1 MTTLFKTY
9 SEAEKYLNLFTD
21 YEKMVKGTQ
30 YPEDLF
36 DLRRILNLLDKVD
49 NPHHHL
55 PGIHIAGTKGKGSTA
70 IFTEALLQAHGIKT
84 GLFTSPHFIDK
95 EERIQ
100 VAGERIKKEDFL
112 NCMNILG
119 PALMALKESSLPPTF
134 FDIMTTVCFLHFRSQ
149 RIEAAV
155 LEVGLGGRLDST
167 NVFLPDVSI
176 ITRLGLDHT
185 EKLGPTID
193 LIAAEKAGIIK
204 PSRPVIAQPQ
214 EPEAR
219 PVLAKKCRE
228 TGSPLSWVGEQI
240 RISEGREKN
249 APSFSVQTPNQ
260 QYADLT
266 LSVLGN
272 HQRLNAA
279 TALGA
284 AELFLHKRTGRLPE
298 PDLVRRA
305 LSKTRL
311 PGRIEVLTPKPL
323 LVADGAH
330 NSVAM
335 AVVIQTIKEELSYK
349 DLHLLFA
356 CSSDKDV
363 RAMIAQLAPLAQRW
377 TLTTFDFPRIEA
389 PERIQAIL
397 KEGHPAADVQIT
409 QSPAEALEDAHQRS
423 GPKDCILCTGSFYL
437 IGELFKLIR

>member
-1 MTTLFKTY
+1 MTTPFKTY
-9 SEAEKYLNLFTD
+9 AEAEEYLNLFTD

-36 DLRRILNLLDKVD
+36 DLRRILDLLDKVD
-49 NPHHHL
+49 NPHHNL

-70 IFTEALLQAHGIKT
+70 IFAEAILQAHGIKT

-95 EERIQ
+95 EERIR

-119 PALMALKESSLPPTF
+119 PALMVLKETPLPPTF
-134 FDIMTTVCFLHFRSQ
+134 FDIMTTVCLLHFRSQ
-149 RIEAAV
+149 QVEAAI

-167 NVFLPDVSI
+167 NVFLPDVSV

-185 EKLGPTID
+185 EKLGDTLD

-219 PVLAKKCRE
+219 PVLEKKCRE
-228 TGSPLSWVGEQI
+228 TGSPLSWVGRQI
-240 RISEGREKN
+240 LIKERKTEK
-249 APSFSVQTPNQ
+249 APSFTVQTPNQ
-260 QYADLT
+260 QYTDLR
-266 LSVLGN
+266 LSVLGK

-279 TALGA
+279 TALSA
-284 AELFLHKRTGRLPE
+284 AELFLQKRTGRLPGQE
-298 PDLVRRA
+298 QVKGA
-305 LSKTRL
+305 LLKTHL
-311 PGRIEVLTPKPL
+311 PGRIEVLDTTPL

-363 RAMIAQLAPLAQRW
+363 RAMIAQLAPLAHRW
-377 TLTTFDFPRIEA
+377 TLTTFNFPRIED
-389 PERIQAIL
+389 PEKIRAIL
-397 KEGHPAADVQIT
+397 KEINPSADVQIS
-409 QSPAEALEDAHQRS
+409 QSPAEALEEAYRRS
-423 GPKDCILCTGSFYL
+423 GPDDCILCTGSFYL
-437 IGELFKLIR
+437 IGELFKLRR